1 MSISISL
8 VVPNRLPCQ
17 ARGLKHIAKELCSAD
32 CLSLL
37 DCVILKGRATWSQ
50 SPLFPQWPGDTW
62 SGGSVQLK

>member
-1 MSISISL
+1 MSFSISL

-17 ARGLKHIAKELCSAD
+17 ARGLKHIVKELCSAD

-50 SPLFPQWPGDTW
+50 SLLFPW
-62 SGGSVQLK
+62 